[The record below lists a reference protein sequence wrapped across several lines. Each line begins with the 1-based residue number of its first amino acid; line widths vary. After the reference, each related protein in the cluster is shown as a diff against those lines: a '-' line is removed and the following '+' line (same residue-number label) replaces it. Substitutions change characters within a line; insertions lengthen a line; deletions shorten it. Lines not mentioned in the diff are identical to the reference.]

1 MRIFVKVLQVEA
13 RAGVA
18 KSAWLAQVILL
29 LFTLLSALTAFHA
42 AAAEP
47 VRIVLISGEPEYFSS
62 NSLPAFGRLLETN
75 YQFRC
80 AYVERTESN
89 NIPGLEAL
97 EKADLAILFVRRMAL
112 PEAQLGR
119 VRKFLDSGKPLIG
132 LRTAS
137 HAFENWKSWD
147 HDVLGGNY
155 HMHHGNQLRATARVV
170 PAAREHPILRNVAAE
185 FETGGSLY
193 KTSPLGEGTTVL
205 LMGSV
210 DGQPPEPMAWTHNYK
225 GARVFYTSLG
235 HPQDFENAS
244 FKNLLVNAVFWCL
257 RKERPGRGDRAE

>member
-1 MRIFVKVLQVEA
+1 MRLFAKVLQVESRASA
-13 RAGVA
+13 RKG
-18 KSAWLAQVILL
+18 AWLSRMVLL
-29 LFTLLSALTAFHA
+29 LFTLLSAQTEFRA
-42 AAAEP
+42 AAADP

-62 NSLPAFGRLLETN
+62 NSLPAFAKLLETN
-75 YQFRC
+75 YHFRC
-80 AYVERTESN
+80 AYLERTDSN

-97 EKADLAILFVRRMAL
+97 EKADLAILFVRRMTL
-112 PEAQLGR
+112 PEEQIGR

-155 HMHHGNQLRATARVV
+155 HMHHGNQLRATARVI
-170 PAAREHPILRNVAAE
+170 PGAREHPILRNVAAE
-185 FETGGSLY
+185 FDTGGSLY
-193 KTSPLGEGTTVL
+193 KTSPLAEGATVL

-225 GARVFYTSLG
+225 EARVFYTSLG
-235 HPQDFENAS
+235 HPNDFENPS
-244 FKNLLVNAVFWCL
+244 FKNLVVNAVFWCL
-257 RKERPGRGDRAE
+257 RQERPPSVDPAK